1 MTTSPS
7 RLLKIHYVLRS
18 LDLHLI
24 DSIFITLPLTYKRKE
39 KYLIPVNLVKEFPKI
54 KFLSITQDLGPII
67 KGVSAIEYL
76 KSVKPLLYD
85 KDLFIL
91 LDDDT
96 CYALNTIDTLV
107 YYSLLNP
114 NSPIGGFGTPLSWF
128 GFSDFGYP
136 YAESTSIIGNHISGN
151 NLIEGYVGI
160 LFRGYHV
167 DIELFKAMTRRDL
180 NTDLSSCF
188 LCDDL
193 VMSYILSFNNFLL
206 LTLTNEFVDEEFYG
220 RRFRKDFNYFEDEN
234 ALHLLNPDESVAN
247 ESTFVAK
254 YRICYQTILKY
265 FLDFTKENLPFR
277 PRDEVLNRLYKDFA
291 KERLQTEAK
300 SYL

>member
-1 MTTSPS
+1 
-7 RLLKIHYVLRS
+7 
-18 LDLHLI
+18 
-24 DSIFITLPLTYKRKE
+24 
-39 KYLIPVNLVKEFPKI
+39 
-54 KFLSITQDLGPII
+54 
-67 KGVSAIEYL
+67 
-76 KSVKPLLYD
+76 
-85 KDLFIL
+85 
-91 LDDDT
+91 
-96 CYALNTIDTLV
+96 
-107 YYSLLNP
+107 
-114 NSPIGGFGTPLSWF
+114 
-128 GFSDFGYP
+128 
-136 YAESTSIIGNHISGN
+136 
-151 NLIEGYVGI
+151 
-160 LFRGYHV
+160 
-167 DIELFKAMTRRDL
+167 MTRRDL